1 MLGLA
6 SQRRV
11 GALPP
16 ERHVEAAGWT
26 AYVEHATRNR
36 TVLARSLLRVRVR
49 LRLRVS
55 ATVRARA

>member
-26 AYVEHATRNR
+26 AYVEHATRKR

-55 ATVRARA
+55 G